1 MGKQLLVI
9 YDLDAGYGE
18 GLFAYLKGKKGF
30 PFEVKL
36 ITDLSNLSDEEEVSL
51 LLVDYALEGMDFG
64 AKVKQV
70 VYLSEDREDRIHIN
84 RYQAMEKVIEK
95 IQEHCEV
102 SVETLEHVNS
112 TSKIGMACMIGVYSP
127 IGGCGKTELAKKIT
141 SYMARNGETA
151 YYLDFELV
159 PNKEGAKKVNF
170 FFDLHEKLM
179 FKEEKW
185 KQYFSCMD
193 GVNYLNASLYQ
204 SELWELR
211 EEDMSYLAKG
221 IQKRGERA
229 SYILDI
235 GFLNHAIITLLH
247 SCDYWVLPYREGEL
261 SKCKINN
268 LEQLLKF
275 QGEEELLDKMLRFNV
290 EQRYDEVLKKLVF

>member
-1 MGKQLLVI
+1 
-9 YDLDAGYGE
+9 
-18 GLFAYLKGKKGF
+18 
-30 PFEVKL
+30 
-36 ITDLSNLSDEEEVSL
+36 
-51 LLVDYALEGMDFG
+51 
-64 AKVKQV
+64 
-70 VYLSEDREDRIHIN
+70 
-84 RYQAMEKVIEK
+84 
-95 IQEHCEV
+95 
-102 SVETLEHVNS
+102 
-112 TSKIGMACMIGVYSP
+112 
-127 IGGCGKTELAKKIT
+127 
-141 SYMARNGETA
+141 
-151 YYLDFELV
+151 
-159 PNKEGAKKVNF
+159 
-170 FFDLHEKLM
+170 
-179 FKEEKW
+179 
-185 KQYFSCMD
+185 MD